1 MRLNLAPVLLT
12 LLLAGCGGDARP
24 EPAEETSAG
33 RYVIPGEEPY
43 VSPED
48 SVAAAEALQ
57 RHADSVRA
65 AVLRA
70 EGGALEPVDRP
81 PATAPESAEEKY
93 RRCMALARQVRDV
106 DATGSARLAAACET
120 IRNPPEP

>member
-1 MRLNLAPVLLT
+1 MTRIRLAPVLLAG
-12 LLLAGCGGDARP
+12 LLAACAGDAHP

-33 RYVIPGEEPY
+33 RYVIPGEEAY

-48 SVAAAEALQ
+48 SAAAESALQ

-70 EGGALEPVDRP
+70 EGGALEAPP
-81 PATAPESAEEKY
+81 PAAPPSVEERY
-93 RRCMALARQVRDV
+93 RACMEQVRQVRDV
-106 DATGSARLAAACET
+106 DDAVRARLAAACEA

>member
-1 MRLNLAPVLLT
+1 MTRIRLAPVLLVGI
-12 LLLAGCGGDARP
+12 LAACAGDARP

-48 SVAAAEALQ
+48 SAAAEEALQ

-65 AVLRA
+65 AVLRPRR
-70 EGGALEPVDRP
+70 GA
-81 PATAPESAEEKY
+81 
-93 RRCMALARQVRDV
+93 RRRGRNP
-106 DATGSARLAAACET
+106 RAAAGPT
-120 IRNPPEP
+120 PPRRNLPG